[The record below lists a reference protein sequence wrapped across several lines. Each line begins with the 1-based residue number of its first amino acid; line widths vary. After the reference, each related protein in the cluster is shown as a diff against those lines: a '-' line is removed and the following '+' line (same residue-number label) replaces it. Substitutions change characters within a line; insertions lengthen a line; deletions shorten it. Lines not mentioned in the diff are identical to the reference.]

1 VQFSQQMVAL
11 RDSIL
16 PPNALFREFESGR
29 MSRKDFHSA
38 MSFHAKE
45 LIEEMEEQRRNP
57 IEAFVESIRN
67 RRFAYSLAKKHG
79 EGAVREIFK
88 ALADVAGF
96 PPARLLWNAGH
107 RHVPLYCFL
116 RLGCEPLFRVR
127 SLEVTKRSA
136 RIDLE
141 YQFDGARRMTR
152 EMFSLK
158 RGWHGNLFVE
168 DRVIFPVK

>member
-1 VQFSQQMVAL
+1 MVAL

-16 PPNALFREFESGR
+16 PPNVLFREFESGR

-57 IEAFVESIRN
+57 LEAFVESIRN
-67 RRFAYSLAKKHG
+67 RRFAYSLARKHG
-79 EGAVREIFK
+79 EKAIREIFT
-88 ALADVAGF
+88 ALADVADF
-96 PPARLLWNAGH
+96 PPARLLWNANH
-107 RHVPLYCFL
+107 RHVPLYCFF
-116 RLGCEPLFRVR
+116 RLGFEPLFRVI
-127 SLEVTKRSA
+127 SMEVKRKEV

-141 YQFDGARRMTR
+141 YQFDGARRPSR
-152 EMFSLK
+152 ELFSLK

-168 DRVIFPVK
+168 DRVICPGK

>member
-1 VQFSQQMVAL
+1 MVAL

-57 IEAFVESIRN
+57 LEAFVESIRN
-67 RRFAYSLAKKHG
+67 RRFAYSLARKHG
-79 EGAVREIFK
+79 ETAIREIFT
-88 ALADVAGF
+88 ALADVADF
-96 PPARLLWNAGH
+96 PPARLLWNANH
-107 RHVPLYCFL
+107 RHVPLYCFF
-116 RLGCEPLFRVR
+116 RLGCEPLFREI
-127 SLEVTKRSA
+127 SMEVKRKEA

-141 YQFDGARRMTR
+141 YQFDGSRRPSR
-152 EMFSLK
+152 ELFSLK

-168 DRVIFPVK
+168 DRVICPGK

>member
-1 VQFSQQMVAL
+1 MVTL
-11 RDSIL
+11 KDSIL
-16 PPNALFREFESGR
+16 PPNVLFREFESGR
-29 MSRKDFHSA
+29 MSREDFHSA
-38 MSFHAKE
+38 MSFHAEE

-57 IEAFVESIRN
+57 LEAFVESIRN
-67 RRFAYSLAKKHG
+67 RRFAHSLARKHG
-79 EGAVREIFK
+79 EAAVREIFT

-127 SLEVTKRSA
+127 SLEVKKRSA

-141 YQFDGARRMTR
+141 YQFDGARRLTR
-152 EMFSLK
+152 EMFSFK
-158 RGWHGNLFVE
+158 RGWHGNLYLE
-168 DRVIFPVK
+168 DRIIFPRK

>member
-1 VQFSQQMVAL
+1 MVAL

-16 PPNALFREFESGR
+16 PPNVLFREFESGR
-29 MSRKDFHSA
+29 MSREDFHSA

-57 IEAFVESIRN
+57 LEAFVESIRN
-67 RRFAYSLAKKHG
+67 RRFAHSLARKHG
-79 EGAVREIFK
+79 ETAVREIFT

-127 SLEVTKRSA
+127 SMEVKRGVAS
-136 RIDLE
+136 IDLE
-141 YQFDGARRMTR
+141 YQFDGASKPTR
-152 EMFSLK
+152 ELFSLK
-158 RGWHGNLFVE
+158 RGWHGNLYVE
-168 DRVIFPVK
+168 DREIFPGK

>member
-1 VQFSQQMVAL
+1 MVAL

-57 IEAFVESIRN
+57 LEAFVESIRN
-67 RRFAYSLAKKHG
+67 RRFAYSLARKHG
-79 EGAVREIFK
+79 ETAIRENYT
-88 ALADVAGF
+88 ALADVADF
-96 PPARLLWNAGH
+96 PPARLLWNANH
-107 RHVPLYCFL
+107 QHVPLYCFF
-116 RLGCEPLFRVR
+116 RLGCEPLFRVI
-127 SLEVTKRSA
+127 SMEVKRKEA

-141 YQFDGARRMTR
+141 YQFDGSRRPSR
-152 EMFSLK
+152 ELFSLK

-168 DRVIFPVK
+168 DRVICPGK

>member
-1 VQFSQQMVAL
+1 MVAL

-16 PPNALFREFESGR
+16 PPNVLFREFESGR
-29 MSRKDFHSA
+29 MSRDDFHSA
-38 MSFHAKE
+38 MSFHAEE

-57 IEAFVESIRN
+57 LEALVESIRN
-67 RRFAYSLAKKHG
+67 RRFAHSLARKYG
-79 EGAVREIFK
+79 ETAVREIFT

-116 RLGCEPLFRVR
+116 RLGCEPLFRIR
-127 SLEVTKRSA
+127 SMEVKKREA

-141 YQFDGARRMTR
+141 YQFDGARRSSR
-152 EMFSLK
+152 ELFSLK
-158 RGWHGNLFVE
+158 RGWHGNLYVE
-168 DRVIFPVK
+168 DRMIFPGK

>member
-1 VQFSQQMVAL
+1 MVAL

-16 PPNALFREFESGR
+16 PPNVLFREFESGR
-29 MSRKDFHSA
+29 MSREDFHSA

-57 IEAFVESIRN
+57 LEAFVESIRN
-67 RRFAYSLAKKHG
+67 RRFAHSLARKHG
-79 EGAVREIFK
+79 ERAVREIFT

-127 SLEVTKRSA
+127 SMEVKRRVAS
-136 RIDLE
+136 IDLE
-141 YQFDGARRMTR
+141 YQFDGASRPSR
-152 EMFSLK
+152 ELFSLK
-158 RGWHGNLFVE
+158 RGWHGNLYVE
-168 DRVIFPVK
+168 DREIFPGK